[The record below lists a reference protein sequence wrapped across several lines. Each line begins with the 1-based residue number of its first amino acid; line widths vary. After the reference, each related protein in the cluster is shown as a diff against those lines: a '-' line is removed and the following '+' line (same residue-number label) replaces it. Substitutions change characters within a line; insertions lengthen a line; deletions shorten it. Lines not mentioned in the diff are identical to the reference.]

1 MDTAY
6 NQREY
11 CGPPIEVGTDVAI
24 DALNPTIMQTIE
36 NGVTD
41 QQLMGMLTGMI
52 LFVAGTAA
60 MRVGHAEAVNMMQ
73 RCLAHLE
80 NNPPQAPQAH

>member
-1 MDTAY
+1 M
-6 NQREY
+6 NQEAQQEY
-11 CGPPIEVGTDVAI
+11 RGSPVEVGASLAT

-52 LFVAGTAA
+52 LFVAGTAS
-60 MRVGHAEAVNMMQ
+60 MTVGHAEAVNMMQ